1 MTLKISYSKKINLKN
16 SRNLVLFCNEKFNL
30 TNLKTF
36 LSSSEYN
43 FVSDLIKTID
53 TKKKFFDFSINSK
66 KNIILIPIKTNIKN
80 FECEN
85 LGADFFSHL
94 KKNKKNEYNFI
105 SDSISQKDKNFLGLF
120 LHGLKLKSYEFTK
133 YKTKKK

>member
-16 SRNLVLFCNEKFNL
+16 SRNLVLFCNEKFSL

-36 LSSSEYN
+36 LSNSEYN
-43 FVSDLIKTID
+43 FISDLIKTID
-53 TKKKFFDFSINSK
+53 TKKNFFDFAINSK

-85 LGADFFSHL
+85 LGADFFR
-94 KKNKKNEYNFI
+94 K
-105 SDSISQKDKNFLGLF
+105 
-120 LHGLKLKSYEFTK
+120 YEK
-133 YKTKKK
+133 KTKKSI

>member
-36 LSSSEYN
+36 LSSSEYD

-53 TKKKFFDFSINSK
+53 TKKIF
-66 KNIILIPIKTNIKN
+66 
-80 FECEN
+80 
-85 LGADFFSHL
+85 
-94 KKNKKNEYNFI
+94 
-105 SDSISQKDKNFLGLF
+105 
-120 LHGLKLKSYEFTK
+120 
-133 YKTKKK
+133 

>member
-43 FVSDLIKTID
+43 FISDLIKTID
-53 TKKKFFDFSINSK
+53 TKKNFFDFAINSK
-66 KNIILIPIKTNIKN
+66 KNIILIPIKTIQSSTTYHCN
-80 FECEN
+80 
-85 LGADFFSHL
+85 
-94 KKNKKNEYNFI
+94 
-105 SDSISQKDKNFLGLF
+105 GLEMS
-120 LHGLKLKSYEFTK
+120 KIMI
-133 YKTKKK
+133 